1 MHRFSSFAAARYF
14 ACTSGPYDDNRRP
27 YRASH
32 RPAVP
37 NDTLADVTQCCSAE
51 RSVHKN
57 LRISPPLRQAG
68 LEYQS
73 DVQRPHNR
81 RKAHRAARAVLEFA
95 VRSLAAEDRG
105 HRAAFHRSDP
115 LYLVLRFGFHTTPG
129 TYQIPL
135 LATLALGGLPLLYD
149 LLRKLLKR
157 EFGSDLLGGI
167 SIVTSILLGEYL
179 AGSIIVLMLAG
190 GEALESYALR
200 SASSALAALAR
211 RMPSIAHRKRDAELL
226 DVALAEIEV
235 GDILV
240 IYPHEICPAD
250 AVVIEGHG
258 VMDESYLTGEPFQI
272 IKTRGST
279 VISGAINGESAL
291 TIRTTQRAA
300 DSRYAKIMGVMRESE
315 ATRPQL
321 RRLGDQL
328 GAVYTP
334 VALTVA
340 LLAWLMSGESI
351 RFLAVLVIAT
361 PCPLLLAI
369 PIAIIG
375 SISLCARRAIIVKT
389 PVVLEQ
395 IAGCRTAIFD
405 KTGTLTYGEPRL
417 MEQLI
422 ASGFAQREVLTL
434 VASLERYSKH
444 PLARAILAAATEQGL
459 QLPEATE
466 VSEQPGQGLR
476 GAVAGHQ
483 LQISSRGKLAAQ
495 EVAGTDQ
502 IPPVGGGLEC
512 VVAIDDRYAA
522 ALRFRDAPRAESR
535 SFVTHLG
542 PKHRFNRVMIVSGDR
557 ESEVRY
563 LADQVDI
570 TEIHAQKS
578 PEEKLAIVRKET
590 GAAKTLY
597 VGDGINDAPAMMA
610 ATVGMAIGQN
620 SDVTAEA
627 AGVVILDNSLKRVD
641 EFMHISR
648 RMRLIALQS
657 AVGGMALSV
666 SGMAF
671 AATGHLSPVSGAI
684 AQEVIDILAVLNALR
699 AAFPPSVIHDL

>member
-1 MHRFSSFAAARYF
+1 MTLTLSQEPPGGSWNSPTGLWHRKTTVIAALSIVAI
-14 ACTSGPYDDNRRP
+14 
-27 YRASH
+27 
-32 RPAVP
+32 V
-37 NDTLADVTQCCSAE
+37 
-51 RSVHKN
+51 VH
-57 LRISPPLRQAG
+57 
-68 LEYQS
+68 
-73 DVQRPHNR
+73 V
-81 RKAHRAARAVLEFA
+81 VF
-95 VRSLAAEDRG
+95 
-105 HRAAFHRSDP
+105 
-115 LYLVLRFGFHTTPG
+115 RFGFHTTPG

-135 LATLALGGLPLLYD
+135 LAVLALGGLPLLYD

-167 SIVTSILLGEYL
+167 SIITSILLGEYL

-190 GEALESYALR
+190 GEALENYALR
-200 SASSALAALAR
+200 SASSVLAALAK
-211 RMPSIAHRKRDAELL
+211 RMPSIAHRKRATDML
-226 DVALAEIEV
+226 DVGLAEIAV
-235 GDILV
+235 GDTLV

-250 AVVIEGHG
+250 GIVIEGHG

-272 IKTRGST
+272 TKTRGST

-300 DSRYAKIMGVMRESE
+300 DSRYAKIMDVMRESE
-315 ATRPQL
+315 AKRPKL

-328 GAVYTP
+328 GAIYTP

-340 LLAWLMSGESI
+340 LFAWVMSGEPI
-351 RFLAVLVIAT
+351 RFLAVIVIAT

-375 SISLCARRAIIVKT
+375 SISLCARRAIIIKS

-405 KTGTLTYGEPRL
+405 KTGTLTYGEPAL
-417 MEQLI
+417 TEQFI
-422 ASGFAQREVLTL
+422 ASGFAQREVLRL

-444 PLARAILAAATEQGL
+444 PLARAILAAAKKDTLEL
-459 QLPEATE
+459 LEVTE
-466 VSEQPGQGLR
+466 VSERPGEGLR
-476 GAVAGHQ
+476 GTVSGHQ
-483 LQISSRGKLAAQ
+483 LQITSRGKLAAQ
-495 EVAGTDQ
+495 QLVGADQ
-502 IPPVGGGLEC
+502 LPSAGGGLEC

-522 ALRFRDAPRAESR
+522 ALRFRDAPRSESL
-535 SFVTHLG
+535 SFVKHLG
-542 PKHRFNRVMIVSGDR
+542 PKHQFQRVMIVSGDR

-563 LADQVDI
+563 LAEQVGI
-570 TEIHAQKS
+570 TEIHAQKN

-590 GAAKTLY
+590 AAAKTLY

-627 AGVVILDNSLKRVD
+627 AGVVVMDNSLEKVD

-648 RMRLIALQS
+648 RMRLIALES
-657 AVGGMALSV
+657 AVGGMMLSLI
-666 SGMAF
+666 GMAF
-671 AATGHLSPVSGAI
+671 AAAGHLSPVSGAVT
-684 AQEVIDILAVLNALR
+684 QEVIDVLAVLNALR
-699 AAFPPSVIHDL
+699 AALPPRVIHDL